1 MDAARL
7 NTSLSKS
14 LPCPPALWPRFSALL
29 DEALDLPEPER
40 AGWLAR
46 LPPEQA
52 ELRPW
57 LAAVLLKSAAISTRE
72 YLERPSLPAQP
83 IDGGFVEGRMLGPW
97 RLLHAIGS
105 GGMGEVWL
113 AERADGAYE
122 RRVALK
128 LPHAHLLSGALKQRF
143 ARERDILAALAH
155 PNIAR
160 FYDAGLAADGQ
171 PWLAIEVVE
180 GVSISEYCAAKNLT
194 LRERLQLFLQVIAA
208 VQAAHARLIVHRDL
222 KPANVLVTASAE
234 VKLLDFG
241 IAKLLVEDAGAEALT
256 QLGGRAATP
265 EYAAPEQLA
274 GEPVTVAT
282 DVYALG
288 LMLYELLAGA
298 RPFEAHSRLGRLLAE
313 RDEAP
318 PASSRASG
326 AARTQLRGDL
336 DAILATALQADP
348 ARRYASAE
356 RLGDDIGRWLAHRP
370 VLARRI
376 GRLGSMRRFVRRN
389 RLGVGFGVVL
399 AVVLVTGVAGVLW
412 QSQRTAEQARRS
424 EAIKDFV
431 LEIFAA
437 SDPRIA
443 SDRPRGAIS
452 ARELLDA
459 STPKIEAR
467 FADDPERQIELLR
480 AVADIYAQL
489 GEDERYESLQARLLV
504 KAKAHF
510 GPLHQTVLT
519 GAVEAA
525 SRACARAERERCR
538 LALAEADD
546 LLTRADRQ
554 DTLLRADWL
563 IAQGFEWQADETH
576 RDDARKAYERAEAI
590 YRRLAPQSRGHVT
603 ALIEVANFRSSFALD
618 HAGAVTAL
626 EQALAL
632 ALSLPQRNDAELQTI
647 YGNLGLIHQQMG
659 RYAEAGE
666 AFGKSADMAER
677 TTGADFVTAW
687 VPRANAARTLHLAG
701 LRDEALREFERVVP
715 RLPAEGSSRVET
727 DIAVVRENYG
737 ERLAAEGRPAEALP
751 YLEAA
756 LRTYQRQSN
765 YNFKTRLLRRHLGD
779 ALDRLGRREQAGAM
793 LKAAL
798 DEYLAIDPDTNQPVM
813 AIRERYGRWLF
824 DAGRLDEAAAQ
835 FDAVI
840 AAAGERRLSHV
851 ALVQGDLARLAL
863 ARGDLALARQA
874 SAQALSTWAEVTGFR
889 DVRMQP
895 WLQRI
900 RADVLA
906 ASGEPAAAQSLE
918 DAAAAASAR
927 YDAPT
932 SETLGS
938 RRFD

>member
-1 MDAARL
+1 M
-7 NTSLSKS
+7 NNSPQKS

-29 DEALDLPEPER
+29 DEALDLPEAER
-40 AGWLAR
+40 ADWLAR
-46 LPPEQA
+46 LPAAQA

-57 LAAVLLKSAAISTRE
+57 LAAVLLKPAAVSTRE
-72 YLERPSLPAQP
+72 YLERPALPAQA
-83 IDGGFVEGRMLGPW
+83 IDGGFVQGQALGPW

-160 FYDAGLAADGQ
+160 FYDAGLAVDGQ
-171 PWLAIEVVE
+171 PWLALEFVE
-180 GVSISEYCAAKNLT
+180 GVSISEHCAAKNLT
-194 LRERLQLFLQVIAA
+194 PRERLRLFLQVIAA

-222 KPANVLVTASAE
+222 KPANVLVTSVGE

-241 IAKLLVEDAGAEALT
+241 IAKLLVEDGDAEALT

-265 EYAAPEQLA
+265 DYAAPEQLA

-298 RPFEAHSRLGRLLAE
+298 RPFETRSRLGRLLAE
-313 RDEAP
+313 RDDAP
-318 PASSRASG
+318 LASSRASG
-326 AARTQLRGDL
+326 EARKLLRGDL

-348 ARRYASAE
+348 ARRYVSVE
-356 RLGDDIGRWLAHRP
+356 RLGDDIERWLAHRP
-370 VLARRI
+370 VTARRI

-389 RLGVGFGVVL
+389 RLGVGFGAALTL
-399 AVVLVTGVAGVLW
+399 ALAAGVAGVLW
-412 QSQRTAEQARRS
+412 QAQRSAEHARRS

-443 SDRPRGAIS
+443 SDRPRGAIT

-480 AVADIYAQL
+480 TVADIYAQL
-489 GEDERYESLQARLLV
+489 GEDTRYDDLQALQLA

-510 GPLHQTVLT
+510 GPLHPTVLR
-519 GAVEAA
+519 GAVDAA
-525 SRACARAERERCR
+525 SRACSRAERERCR
-538 LALAEADD
+538 ETLAEADE
-546 LLTRADRQ
+546 LLTRAGQ
-554 DTLLRADWL
+554 QQTPLRADWL
-563 IAQGFEWQADETH
+563 IAQAMQWQT
-576 RDDARKAYERAEAI
+576 DDAHRADARSAYERAESI
-590 YRRLAPQSRGHVT
+590 YAREAPRSRGHVT
-603 ALIEVANFRSSFALD
+603 ALIEVANFRSGFDLD
-618 HAGAVTAL
+618 QAGALAAL

-632 ALSLPQRNDAELQTI
+632 ALSLPQRNDAELQTL
-647 YGNLGLIHQQMG
+647 YGNLGLIRQQLG
-659 RYAEAGE
+659 HYAEAGE
-666 AFGKSADMAER
+666 AFSKSADIAER

-687 VPRANAARTLHLAG
+687 TPRANAARTLHLAG
-701 LRDEALREFERVVP
+701 LRDEALREFDRVVP
-715 RLPAEGSSRVET
+715 LLPAEGSRVDAET
-727 DIAVVRENYG
+727 AAVRENYG

-756 LRTYQRQSN
+756 LRIYQHQSN
-765 YNFKTRLLRRHLGD
+765 YNFKLRLLRRHLGD
-779 ALDRLGRREQAGAM
+779 ALDRLDRREQAGAM
-793 LKAAL
+793 LKASL
-798 DEYLAIDPDTNQPVM
+798 DEYRAIDPETNQPVM
-813 AIRERYGRWLF
+813 AIRERYGRWLL
-824 DAGRLDEAAAQ
+824 DGGRLDEAAEQ
-835 FDAVI
+835 FDLVI

-851 ALVQGDLARLAL
+851 ALVHGDRARLAL

-874 SAQALSTWAEVTGFR
+874 SAQALSMWSGITGFR
-889 DVRMQP
+889 DVRMEP
-895 WLQRI
+895 FLQRI

-906 ASGEPAAAQSLE
+906 ASGDRAAAQALE
-918 DAAAAASAR
+918 ELAAEASAR
-927 YDAPT
+927 YDAPG
-932 SETLGS
+932 SETLRI